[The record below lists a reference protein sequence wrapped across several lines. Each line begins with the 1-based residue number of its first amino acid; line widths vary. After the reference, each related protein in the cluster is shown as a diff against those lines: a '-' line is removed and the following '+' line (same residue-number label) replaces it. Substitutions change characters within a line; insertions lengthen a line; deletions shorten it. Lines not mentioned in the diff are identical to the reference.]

1 MDIKLFVI
9 GGANVDLYGQI
20 DAKNGVS
27 EDSNPGSVTIHAGG
41 VGRNIAENLGYLGAN
56 VEFIGHFGGDNFAIT
71 LNQSLEKAGV
81 STAFSY
87 KNADQNSDFYIAIQ
101 NQKGELISAV
111 NDMYLIENL
120 PTSFL
125 KNQENIKKIKNAD
138 MVVLDGNL
146 SEKMLTNIF
155 RVYGKNSV
163 IAVDSVST
171 AKAKRLIPHLA
182 KIDYLK
188 CNKAEANMLISQ
200 NENLNLQQI
209 TERLIKLGVGTAI
222 ISDSLAGFGVAT
234 DYKFHHFS
242 AKDIESSNS
251 SGAGDALFS
260 GFLYAICKGRTPFE
274 AAQFARSAAEKALGF
289 NGPVNPKIS
298 ELSKFLS

>member
-20 DAKNGVS
+20 DAENGVS
-27 EDSNPGSVTIHAGG
+27 EDSNPGSVTIHSGG

-71 LNQSLEKAGV
+71 LNQSLQKAGV

-188 CNKAEANMLISQ
+188 CNKAEANMLISA

>member
-71 LNQSLEKAGV
+71 LNQSLQKAGV

-125 KNQENIKKIKNAD
+125 KNQENIKKIENAD

-188 CNKAEANMLISQ
+188 CNKAEANMLISE

>member
-71 LNQSLEKAGV
+71 LNQSLKKAGV

-171 AKAKRLIPHLA
+171 AKAKRLIPHLS

-188 CNKAEANMLISQ
+188 CNKAEANMLISE

-209 TERLIKLGVGTAI
+209 AERLIKLGVGTAI

-274 AAQFARSAAEKALGF
+274 AAQFAHSAAEKALGF
-289 NGPVNPKIS
+289 KGPVNPKIS

>member
-71 LNQSLEKAGV
+71 LNQSLQKAGV

-125 KNQENIKKIKNAD
+125 KNQENIKKIKNITFT
-138 MVVLDGNL
+138 LL
-146 SEKMLTNIF
+146 I
-155 RVYGKNSV
+155 
-163 IAVDSVST
+163 
-171 AKAKRLIPHLA
+171 RL
-182 KIDYLK
+182 
-188 CNKAEANMLISQ
+188 M
-200 NENLNLQQI
+200 
-209 TERLIKLGVGTAI
+209 
-222 ISDSLAGFGVAT
+222 
-234 DYKFHHFS
+234 
-242 AKDIESSNS
+242 
-251 SGAGDALFS
+251 
-260 GFLYAICKGRTPFE
+260 
-274 AAQFARSAAEKALGF
+274 
-289 NGPVNPKIS
+289 
-298 ELSKFLS
+298 

>member
-71 LNQSLEKAGV
+71 LNQSLQKAGV

-188 CNKAEANMLISQ
+188 CNKAEANMLISE

-234 DYKFHHFS
+234 NCKFYHFS

>member
-71 LNQSLEKAGV
+71 LNQSLQNAGV

-188 CNKAEANMLISQ
+188 CNKAEANMLISE